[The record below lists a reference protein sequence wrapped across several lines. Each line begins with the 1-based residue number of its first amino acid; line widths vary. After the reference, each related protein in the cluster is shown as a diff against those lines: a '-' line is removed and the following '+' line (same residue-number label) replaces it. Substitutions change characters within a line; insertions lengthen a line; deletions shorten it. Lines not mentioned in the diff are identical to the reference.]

1 MYLYYSFTPGYFPYG
16 PQTNVRMKTVLHGGW
31 VQCFSEPY
39 NQYMSS
45 DINRVQNTLCT
56 KEKVMLACRRKN
68 SEMIS
73 LLSWAPRDDVFY
85 DTGPSWTRTHSA
97 HGSEWYFEGSNREQ
111 NGYYGA
117 WGFAFKGDT
126 IYRSSYC
133 DYYTS
138 GSNDK
143 RLCLNTY
150 SSASSNNRCG
160 ANIVGSSSSWE
171 KLVFHS
177 GDSYTG
183 KEPIV

>member
-73 LLSWAPRDDVFY
+73 LLSWAPRHDVFFN
-85 DTGPSWTRTHSA
+85 TGRSWTRTHRA
-97 HGSEWYFEGSNREQ
+97 HGSEWYFPEGYNE
-111 NGYYGA
+111 GYYSA
-117 WGFAFKGDT
+117 WGFALQGDSV
-126 IYRSSYC
+126 YRSGYC

-150 SSASSNNRCG
+150 SSRSSNNRCG

-177 GDSYTG
+177 GNSYTG
-183 KEPIV
+183 KETIV